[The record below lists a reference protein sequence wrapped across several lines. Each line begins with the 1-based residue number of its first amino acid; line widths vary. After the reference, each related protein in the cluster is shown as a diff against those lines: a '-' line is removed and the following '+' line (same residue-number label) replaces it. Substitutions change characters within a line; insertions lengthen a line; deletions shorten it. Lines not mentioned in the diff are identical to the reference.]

1 MKSGF
6 LIIDKDENKTSN
18 QIDYS
23 IKKIFNTKKVGHLGT
38 LDPFASGILIVAI
51 NYATK
56 LFPFLEDDRKT
67 YLATI
72 VFNQETDTLDRT
84 GNLINKKNV
93 KIQKEELLNVLN
105 SFLGKSKQIPPKF
118 SAVHVNGKRAYLLAR
133 ENIDFEIEPKDI
145 FIYDIKLL
153 NFNEDKAEILTT
165 VSKGTYIRKLAYD
178 IAVKLNTVSY
188 LSSLRRIEVGN
199 VKIDSAVKI
208 DDIKEDYLLPV
219 NYFFKDIKVIDIT
232 STLLLKLIKNGNVI
246 SFNSNENYLFF
257 KHNNEI
263 IALYQK
269 KDDIKYHLVCILNN

>member
-23 IKKIFNTKKVGHLGT
+23 IKRIFNTKKVGHLGT

-56 LFPFLEDDRKT
+56 LFPLLEDNKKT

-72 VFNQETDTLDRT
+72 VFNKETDTLDRT
-84 GNLINKKNV
+84 GTLINEKDV
-93 KIQKEELLNVLN
+93 SIQKEELVKVLK
-105 SFLGKSKQIPPKF
+105 SFLGESKQVPPKY
-118 SAVHVNGKRAYLLAR
+118 SAVHVGGKRAYLLAR
-133 ENIDFEIEPKDI
+133 ENIDFEIQPKDI
-145 FIYDIKLL
+145 FVYDIKLISFKD
-153 NFNEDKAEILTT
+153 NIAEVLMT

-188 LSSLRRIEVGN
+188 LSSLKRVEFGN
-199 VKIDSAVKI
+199 ININDAIKI
-208 DDIKEDYLLPV
+208 DDLKQENLLPV
-219 NYFFKDIKVIDIT
+219 NYFFKDIKVIDIN
-232 STLLLKLIKNGNVI
+232 SPLLLKLIKNGNVF
-246 SFNSNENYLFF
+246 SFDSNEKFLFF
-257 KHNNEI
+257 KNDGEI

-269 KDDIKYHLVCILNN
+269 QDDNKYHLVCILNN

>member
-6 LIIDKDENKTSN
+6 LIIDKAENKTSN

-23 IKKIFNTKKVGHLGT
+23 VKKIFKTKKVGHLGT

-56 LFPFLEDDRKT
+56 LFPLLEEDKKT

-72 VFNQETDTLDRT
+72 IFNQGTDTLDRT
-84 GNLINKKNV
+84 GNLIEKKNV
-93 KIQKEELLNVLN
+93 KIQKEELINVLN
-105 SFLGKSKQIPPKF
+105 SFLGKSKQIPPKY

-133 ENIDFEIEPKDI
+133 ENINFEIEPKDI
-145 FIYDIKLL
+145 FIYNIKLL
-153 NFNEDKAEILTT
+153 NFDEDKAEILTT

-188 LSSLRRIEVGN
+188 LSNLRRIEVGN
-199 VKIDSAVKI
+199 IKIDQAIKI
-208 DDIKEDYLLPV
+208 DDLKEDDLLPV
-219 NYFFKDIKVIDIT
+219 NYFFKDIKVIDIN

-246 SFNSNENYLFF
+246 SFKSNEKYLFF
-257 KHNNEI
+257 KHIDEI

-269 KDDIKYHLVCILNN
+269 QDDTKYHLVCILNN

>member
-23 IKKIFNTKKVGHLGT
+23 IKRIFNTKKVGHLGT

-56 LFPFLEDDRKT
+56 LFPLLEDNKKT

-72 VFNQETDTLDRT
+72 VFNKETDTLDRSGT
-84 GNLINKKNV
+84 LINEKDV
-93 KIQKEELLNVLN
+93 SIQKEELVKVLN
-105 SFLGKSKQIPPKF
+105 SFLGETKQVPPKY
-118 SAVHVNGKRAYLLAR
+118 SAVHVGGKRAYLLAR
-133 ENIDFEIEPKDI
+133 ENIDFEIQPKDI
-145 FIYDIKLL
+145 FVYDIKLISFKD
-153 NFNEDKAEILTT
+153 NIAEVLMT

-188 LSSLRRIEVGN
+188 LSSLKRVEFGN
-199 VKIDSAVKI
+199 ININDAIKI
-208 DDIKEDYLLPV
+208 DDLKQENLLPV
-219 NYFFKDIKVIDIT
+219 NYFFKDIKVIDIN
-232 STLLLKLIKNGNVI
+232 SPLLLKLIQNGNVF
-246 SFNSNENYLFF
+246 SFDSNEKFLFF
-257 KHNNEI
+257 KNDGEI

-269 KDDIKYHLVCILNN
+269 QDDNKYHLVCILNN

>member
-6 LIIDKDENKTSN
+6 LIIDKAENKTSN

-23 IKKIFNTKKVGHLGT
+23 VKKIFKTKKVGHLGT
-38 LDPFASGILIVAI
+38 LDPFASGILIVAV

-56 LFPFLEDDRKT
+56 LFPLLEEDKKT

-84 GNLINKKNV
+84 GNLVDKKNV
-93 KIQKEELLNVLN
+93 KIQKEELINVLN
-105 SFLGKSKQIPPKF
+105 SFLGKSKQIPPKY

-133 ENIDFEIEPKDI
+133 ENIDFEIKPKDI
-145 FIYDIKLL
+145 FIYNIKLL
-153 NFNEDKAEILTT
+153 NFDEDKAEILTT

-188 LSSLRRIEVGN
+188 LSNLRRIEVGN
-199 VKIDSAVKI
+199 IKIDQAVKI
-208 DDIKEDYLLPV
+208 DDLKEDNLLPV
-219 NYFFKDIKVIDIT
+219 NYFFKDIKVIDIN

-246 SFNSNENYLFF
+246 SFKSNEKYLFF
-257 KHNNEI
+257 KHIDEI

-269 KDDIKYHLVCILNN
+269 QDDTKYHLVCILNN